1 MLTKG
6 DEYPLHQTPE
16 PMAVSGGNR
25 NFYDRYFFNG
35 YASDGSVFFAAALG
49 VYPQLDIMDAAFC
62 VSVDGKQ
69 YNLRASKRMSS
80 ERLDMSVGP
89 IRIEIVEPLQQ
100 IRLIVS
106 ENDSPVTADI
116 TVTMRH
122 SPIEEPRFIRR
133 DGPRLFMDYTRLTQN
148 GDWSGTI
155 TVDGQELDVTG
166 CRGTRDRSW
175 GIRPV
180 GAPES
185 QPPPMGAMPQFWWL
199 WTPLNFDNHCCFFH
213 SNDDGEGEPWNRR
226 GVVDT
231 IGGVI
236 RWSSNRKI
244 STSAIT
250 RDRGGSSKCGWKPAT
265 ACSPSPRALAT
276 DALTFYMSG
285 LGYMHPDWGH
295 GLDHGG
301 LEVAHD
307 VINLNPEPADR
318 HDDDPH
324 PGTQRCSAQRRWS
337 GTSRYGDCRTAI
349 YRPAQDQRPDRHH
362 GPGIMSAQFPVRSEE
377 FEKSFVEKA
386 FGASS
391 GIAPDL

>member
-16 PMAVSGGNR
+16 PMAISGGNR

-35 YASDGSVFFAAALG
+35 YASDGSLFFAAALG

-62 VSVDGKQ
+62 VSVGGKQ
-69 YNLRASKRMSS
+69 FNLRASKRMGS
-80 ERLDMSVGP
+80 ERLKLEVGP
-89 IRIEIVEPLQQ
+89 IRVEIVEPLQQ

-106 ENDSPVTADI
+106 DNDGPVTADI
-116 TVTMRH
+116 TMTMRH
-122 SPIEEPRFIRR
+122 NPIEEPRFTRR

-199 WTPLNFDNHCCFFH
+199 WTPLNFDQHCCFFH

-231 IGGVI
+231 IGGEALEFEPKDIDFSYHSGSRRI
-236 RWSSNRKI
+236 RQVRLE
-244 STSAIT
+244 TGDGLLTIT
-250 RDRGGSSKCGWKPAT
+250 
-265 ACSPSPRALAT
+265 PRT
-276 DALTFYMSG
+276 GDQALTFYMSG
-285 LGYMHPDWGH
+285 LGYAHPEWGH
-295 GLDHGG
+295 GMDHGE
-301 LEVAHD
+301 LAVAHD
-307 VINLNPEPADR
+307 VIDLDPEPAIDMTTIHIQALSDALLEVDGR
-318 HDDDPH
+318 EHNGMGIVEQFFIGPH
-324 PGTQRCSAQRRWS
+324 KIS
-337 GTSRYGDCRTAI
+337 GLT
-349 YRPAQDQRPDRHH
+349 
-362 GPGIMSAQFPVRSEE
+362 GIMDPAT
-377 FEKSFVEKA
+377 
-386 FGASS
+386 
-391 GIAPDL
+391 